1 MQSLVCLHA
10 KQYDDEMLE
19 APLLSEAVLF
29 LDPLFLD
36 PVFLDPVFLD
46 PLGSIDFILVED
58 VEDVELKGAVVTT
71 DLLASSKIKYKYF
84 NVSARK

>member
-29 LDPLFLD
+29 L
-36 PVFLDPVFLD
+36 VFLD

-58 VEDVELKGAVVTT
+58 VEDVELKGVGGTT